1 MANKLNT
8 PQGQVMTLD
17 QALDMQDLHGEKI
30 EWKEVEGKAGSYT
43 ATVERKG
50 VKEKSSNKQ
59 VPGRRYIYS
68 IDPYSPTA
76 QPVVLVSMF
85 KEVIKPKKE
94 MEADAEAGL
103 RPVVPEKESSS
114 STSTS
119 TSSEESEVEEEE
131 EEEEGKA
138 KRSYTRRT

>member
-114 STSTS
+114 SSS
-119 TSSEESEVEEEE
+119 SSEESEVEEEE
-131 EEEEGKA
+131 EEEEGESKA
-138 KRSYTRRT
+138 KRSYSRRT